1 MAYQFRTKTN
11 SLIKVL
17 SKHLKSKFNKNSIV
31 NNQYKILEDKMQRL
45 KYEKFNNSNEV
56 ITIDLHNGYTVIAV
70 TGFNTE
76 NRVYTT
82 TLFLKENTIDTWKL
96 IENAE
101 NLEFHAN
108 QNTINSAILKQV
120 STFLEDGF
128 FDYYIQRYE
137 YEMNCFDVGN
147 DLIESERLNAS

>member
-1 MAYQFRTKTN
+1 
-11 SLIKVL
+11 
-17 SKHLKSKFNKNSIV
+17 
-31 NNQYKILEDKMQRL
+31 MQRL

-56 ITIDLHNGYTVIAV
+56 IMIDLYNGYNVIAI

-82 TLFLKENTIDTWKL
+82 TLFLKDNTIDTWKL
-96 IENAE
+96 VEQADK
-101 NLEFHAN
+101 LEFHAN

-120 STFLEDGF
+120 SIFLEEGF

-137 YEMNCFDVGN
+137 YEMKCFDVSN
-147 DLIESERLNAS
+147 NLAERERLNAS

>member
-1 MAYQFRTKTN
+1 
-11 SLIKVL
+11 
-17 SKHLKSKFNKNSIV
+17 
-31 NNQYKILEDKMQRL
+31 MQRL

-56 ITIDLHNGYTVIAV
+56 ITIDLHNGYTVIAI
-70 TGFNTE
+70 TGFNAE

-108 QNTINSAILKQV
+108 HNAINSAILKQV
-120 STFLEDGF
+120 STFLQEGF
-128 FDYYIQRYE
+128 FNYYIQIYE
-137 YEMNCFDVGN
+137 YEMKCLDKGN
-147 DLIESERLNAS
+147 SIYEKERLGDR

>member
-1 MAYQFRTKTN
+1 
-11 SLIKVL
+11 
-17 SKHLKSKFNKNSIV
+17 
-31 NNQYKILEDKMQRL
+31 MQRL
-45 KYEKFNNSNEV
+45 KYEKFNNSNDV
-56 ITIDLHNGYTVIAV
+56 ITIDLHNRYTVIAI

-82 TLFLKENTIDTWKL
+82 TLFLKDNTIDTWKL

-108 QNTINSAILKQV
+108 HNTINSAILKQV
-120 STFLEDGF
+120 STFLQEGF

-137 YEMNCFDVGN
+137 YEMKCFDKGN
-147 DLIESERLNAS
+147 SIYEKERIG

>member
-1 MAYQFRTKTN
+1 
-11 SLIKVL
+11 
-17 SKHLKSKFNKNSIV
+17 
-31 NNQYKILEDKMQRL
+31 MQKL

-70 TGFNTE
+70 TGFDTE

-82 TLFLKENTIDTWKL
+82 TLFLKDNTVDTWKL

-120 STFLEDGF
+120 SIFLDEGF
-128 FDYYIQRYE
+128 FNYYIQRYE
-137 YEMNCFDVGN
+137 YEMNCFDIGN
-147 DLIESERLNAS
+147 DLAESERLNAS

>member
-1 MAYQFRTKTN
+1 
-11 SLIKVL
+11 
-17 SKHLKSKFNKNSIV
+17 
-31 NNQYKILEDKMQRL
+31 MQKL

-70 TGFNTE
+70 TGFDTE
-76 NRVYTT
+76 NRIYTT
-82 TLFLKENTIDTWKL
+82 TLFLKDNTVDTWKL

-108 QNTINSAILKQV
+108 HNTINSAILKQV
-120 STFLEDGF
+120 STFLEEGL

-137 YEMNCFDVGN
+137 YELNCFDIGN
-147 DLIESERLNAS
+147 DLVESECLSAS

>member
-1 MAYQFRTKTN
+1 
-11 SLIKVL
+11 
-17 SKHLKSKFNKNSIV
+17 
-31 NNQYKILEDKMQRL
+31 MQRL

-56 ITIDLHNGYTVIAV
+56 ITIDLHNGYTVIAI
-70 TGFNTE
+70 TGFDVE
-76 NRVYTT
+76 NKVYIT

-120 STFLEDGF
+120 SVFLDEGF
-128 FDYYIQRYE
+128 FNYYIKRYE
-137 YEMNCFDVGN
+137 YEINCFDADN
-147 DLIESERLNAS
+147 DFAEKERLGD